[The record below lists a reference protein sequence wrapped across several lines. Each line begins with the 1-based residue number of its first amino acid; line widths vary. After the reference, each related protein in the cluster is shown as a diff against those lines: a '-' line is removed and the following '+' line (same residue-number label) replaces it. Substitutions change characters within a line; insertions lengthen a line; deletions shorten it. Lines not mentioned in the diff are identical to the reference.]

1 MPDKP
6 AIIYARFSTPSQEQ
20 GDSLNRQ
27 LGDCRAFCELY
38 GLTVVDEIFDLG
50 RSAYKGD
57 HLSIGELGKLT
68 QSIMA
73 GEIPAG
79 TTIVVEKM
87 DRLSRQKPRVVQRW
101 IEDVCDRGL
110 RIAIRDPERFI
121 DAKYLDEGSNTIALL
136 DILMNSHAANIFS
149 KNLSDRLGKAW
160 KSKRANAVETGKVLT
175 SVIPAWLYVDDGG
188 TIRVDVERGK
198 LVRRIYEMTA
208 EGIGAWTIANTFND
222 ESIEPWGP
230 NRQQKAA
237 KVRGWNHTYIRNVI
251 LSPAVDGDHYFTVPH
266 KKGRKRSGEVLRG
279 YFPMVEGVD
288 ADLIARARSVV
299 QQKGSRSG
307 GRFAA
312 YGRNLFSTI
321 ALCAHCGSKMV
332 LTGRGIH
339 SPKPAY
345 LQCDGAKKHKGCDRK
360 GTFDYKA
367 LEPAILSKILA
378 IALDDRFFQTDD
390 TDILRLTNAVAEAQK
405 LLNDADEMRRGYSS
419 LLAKR
424 PDDGRLNADYDAAAE
439 QCDILEEQLE
449 IARKAL
455 SAAKGATSPAEHARR
470 VLEVSDAMQ
479 SEDEEVMA
487 AARRRVHASL
497 KEVIYRMEC
506 KQELVEGQEKLVKT
520 VSIAL
525 NEGLIV
531 YTFDNAGNVLFA
543 HEGHGDPIIVNTMTA
558 GPMSYNAPAVAKTLQ
573 RAKSETPKRTPP
585 SHSPIYVEKVY
596 GPQQRSTV
604 DPSEQQ
610 WKYGVG

>member
-1 MPDKP
+1 MTLRP
-6 AIIYARFSTPSQEQ
+6 AIIYARFSTPSQER

-27 LGDCRAFCELY
+27 LGDCRAFCEQH
-38 GLTVVDEIFDLG
+38 GLTIVDEIFDLG

-57 HLSIGELGKLT
+57 HLTIGNLGKLT

-101 IEDVCDRGL
+101 IEDICDRGL
-110 RIAIRDPERFI
+110 RVAVRDPERFI
-121 DAKYLDEGSNTIALL
+121 DAKYLDEGSNTVALL
-136 DILMNSHAANIFS
+136 DILMQGHANNIFS
-149 KNLSDRLGKAW
+149 KNLSDRLSKAW
-160 KSKRANAVETGKVLT
+160 SSKRTKAANEGKVLT
-175 SVIPAWLYVDDGG
+175 SVIPAWLYVDDAGE
-188 TIRVDVERGK
+188 IQVDQERGA
-198 LVRRIYEMTA
+198 LVRRMYEMTA

-222 ESIEPWGP
+222 EGIDPWGP
-230 NRQQKAA
+230 NRNQKAA
-237 KVRGWNHTYIRNVI
+237 KIRGWNHTYVRNVI

-279 YFPMVEGVD
+279 YFPMIEGVD

-321 ALCAHCGSKMV
+321 ALCSHCGSRMV
-332 LTGRGIH
+332 LTGRGVH

-360 GTFDYKA
+360 GTFNYKA
-367 LEPAILSKILA
+367 LEPAILSKILT
-378 IALDDRFFQTDD
+378 IALDDRFFKTDD
-390 TDILRLTNAVAEAQK
+390 EDILRLTNAVAETQK
-405 LLNDADEMRRGYSS
+405 RLTDADELRRGYSG

-424 PDDGRLNADYDAAAE
+424 PDDTRLNADYDAAVQECDRIEAE
-439 QCDILEEQLE
+439 LEA
-449 IARKAL
+449 ARHAL
-455 SAAKGATSPAEHARR
+455 ATAKGATSPAEHARR
-470 VLEVSDAMQ
+470 VLEVSEAMK
-479 SEDEEVMA
+479 SDDEEVMA

-506 KQELVEGQEKLVKT
+506 KQEFVEGQSKPVKT
-520 VSIAL
+520 VSIAI

-531 YTFDNAGNVLFA
+531 YTFDNEGNVLFA
-543 HEGHGDPIIVNTMTA
+543 HEGHKDPAIVNAMTTGA
-558 GPMSYNAPAVAKTLQ
+558 VSHNAPAVAKTLH
-573 RAKSETPKRTPP
+573 RAKSEQVQRRAPN
-585 SHSPIYVEKVY
+585 HSPILVEKVY
-596 GPQQRSTV
+596 GPQQRRTV

-610 WKYGVG
+610 WKYGTK